1 MVGYDP
7 LLQANANPL
16 LQPYTVPPMDMV
28 KAEHFEPAIDVAL
41 EEAGKKLAALKA
53 DSSTPDFENTV
64 VALDQL
70 LNNVNRVQY
79 VLGTLITSKYDDE
92 LIALEEVINKKVAEF
107 TKTVYQDKALADRFQ
122 AVAKPT
128 AGEDQTLY
136 KDISDT
142 FESEGAFLA
151 VEGQQRIKEIDD
163 RLITLASKFMDNL
176 NKGTQQQA
184 VLFTDKEDIAGLPE
198 SVVSALRESAQ
209 EAGHNEGWLVV
220 PERLQVDMLLD
231 LGASRNFRQKV
242 YEALGCVGTQ
252 EPHDNEPIIKEILG
266 LRQERAKMLG
276 YPDHASYALSST
288 MAGSINRAN
297 EFMDAVTD
305 KALPKFEET
314 VRLVQAFAAANDGPR
329 KLEAWD
335 LPYWAAQYKEKN
347 YGFDAAK
354 YSEYLPLDNVIDGF
368 FKTAERVFDVQFKE
382 NTTYPKYHDDVRTYD
397 VTSNKTGEHLGIIYA
412 DFFARDNKQGG
423 AWMSELQTKSEGHP
437 NIVTMNLNL
446 MKPEAGKTTLLS
458 IDDMNTLFH
467 EGGHAMH
474 GLIGTNT
481 RHASLRGV
489 NGSSDYIEFFST
501 VMESWMTEKD
511 ALDTYARHYKT
522 GEKLPDELFEAM
534 KRSDTFLAE
543 SKALK
548 VAQNARRDFAFH
560 TADPAKYTTSKALE
574 DAADFKHPLSAHIRS
589 YPLNRWSH
597 LFSDGLSDYASCY
610 YGYLWSEGLA
620 SLGFKPFQQK
630 GTYDR
635 QSSDRLARMY
645 SYGVSR
651 DMNQAF
657 EELHGG
663 KFTTGDMADALLQKL
678 GADRNP
684 RVSTFASS
692 GKIMA

>member
-1 MVGYDP
+1 MPGYDP

-16 LQPYTVPPMDMV
+16 LESYTIPPMDVV
-28 KAEHFEPAIDVAL
+28 KAEHFEPAIDIAL
-41 EEAGKKLAALKA
+41 EDAGKKLAALKA
-53 DSSTPDFENTV
+53 DSSPPDFENTV

-70 LNNVNRVQY
+70 FAEINRVQY
-79 VLGTLITSKYDDE
+79 VLGTFITSQYDDE
-92 LIALEEVINKKVAEF
+92 LIAIEERTNKKVAEF
-107 TKTVYQDKALADRFQ
+107 TKTVFQDKELAARFK
-122 AVAKPT
+122 AVPEPT
-128 AGEDQTLY
+128 KDDDKTLHENT
-136 KDISDT
+136 SDT
-142 FESEGAFLA
+142 FESEGAFLPA
-151 VEGQQRIKEIDD
+151 EGQQRIKEIDD

-176 NKGTQQQA
+176 NKGTRQQA
-184 VLFTDKEDIAGLPE
+184 VLFTDAADIAGLPD

-209 EAGHNEGWLVV
+209 EEGHSEGWMVV
-220 PERLQVDMLLD
+220 PERLQVDMLLEM
-231 LGASRNFRQKV
+231 GQSRNFRQKV
-242 YEALGCVGTQ
+242 FEALGRVGTQ
-252 EPHDNEPIIKEILG
+252 EPHDNEPVIKEMLG

-276 YPDHASYALSST
+276 YPDYASYALSST
-288 MAGSINRAN
+288 MAGSVDRAN
-297 EFMDAVTD
+297 AFMDAVTD

-314 VRLVQAFAAANDGPR
+314 VRLVQAFATSNGGPR

-382 NTTYPKYHDDVRTYD
+382 NSTYPKYHPDVRTYD

-412 DFFARDNKQGG
+412 DFFARDHKQGG
-423 AWMSELQTKSEGHP
+423 AWMSELQAKSEGHP
-437 NIVTMNLNL
+437 NIVTLNMNLL
-446 MKPEAGKTTLLS
+446 KPEAGKTTLLS

-474 GLIGTNT
+474 GLLGTDT
-481 RHASLRGV
+481 RHPSLRGV

-501 VMESWMTEKD
+501 VMESWMVEKD

-522 GEKLPDELFEAM
+522 GEKLPDELFDAM

-560 TADPAKYTTSKALE
+560 TADPATYTTSKTLE

-620 SLGFKPFQQK
+620 SLGFKPFQK
-630 GTYDR
+630 NGTYDR
-635 QSSDRLARMY
+635 QSSDRLARIY

-651 DMNQAF
+651 DMDHAF
-657 EELHGG
+657 GEYHGG
-663 KFTTGDMADALLQKL
+663 KFTTDDMAEALLQKL
-678 GADRNP
+678 GADKAP
-684 RVSTFASS
+684 RVSATTPGVA
-692 GKIMA
+692 IA